1 MAKKEVLKR
10 KIYTLEV
17 IEYADGSST
26 MNRTNDG
33 FTGVEL
39 MGRLEIIQFEILE
52 QLKGLIKPPT
62 KVNRKVVKNE

>member
-1 MAKKEVLKR
+1 MAKKVLKR

-33 FTGVEL
+33 FHGVEL
-39 MGRLEIIQFEILE
+39 MGQLEIIQFEIL
-52 QLKGLIKPPT
+52 QQMKGLIKPPT
-62 KVNRKVVKNE
+62 KVNRKVIKDEE